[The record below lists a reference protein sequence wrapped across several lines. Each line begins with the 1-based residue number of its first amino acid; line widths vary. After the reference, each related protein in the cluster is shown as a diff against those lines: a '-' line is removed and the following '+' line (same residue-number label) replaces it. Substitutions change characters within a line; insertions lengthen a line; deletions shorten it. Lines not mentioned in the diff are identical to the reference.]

1 MIVVAVVGP
10 TATGKSD
17 LALDLAEALGP
28 GAAPATAGLV
38 PGDAPAEIVNADAYQ
53 LYRGMDIGTAKVP
66 PGERRGIAHHQLD
79 VLDPHEDSSVARYQA
94 AARADLDAIAARRAR
109 AVVVGGSGLYVR
121 ALLDEMN
128 FPGTDPEIRTRLE
141 ERADREGRRALH
153 AELARRDPAAAE
165 SIGPAN
171 TRRIVRALEV
181 IEITGAPY
189 TANLPRQE
197 YVRPA
202 VQIGLD
208 CDRATL
214 DARVEAR
221 VARMWESGL
230 VDEVRRLASAEQ
242 GGTGPGLGTTAA
254 RAVGYAEI
262 LAWFRDE
269 TGEDEAR
276 AAVAANTRR
285 LARKQMGWFGRDP
298 RVRWLDAGSPSLLD
312 DALAV
317 VAAADTG
324 ALPRPEEGPV
334 RRSLGA

>member
-28 GAAPATAGLV
+28 ERPAATGGPARGR
-38 PGDAPAEIVNADAYQ
+38 APAEIVNADAYQ
-53 LYRGMDIGTAKVP
+53 LYRGMDIGTAKVAP
-66 PGERRGIAHHQLD
+66 HERRGIRHHELD
-79 VLDPHEDSSVARYQA
+79 VLDPREDSSVARYQD
-94 AARADLDAIAARRAR
+94 AARADLDAIDARGAR

-128 FPGTDPEIRTRLE
+128 FPGTDPEIRARLE
-141 ERADREGRRALH
+141 ARAEHEGRRALH
-153 AELARRDPAAAE
+153 AELAERDPAAAE

-181 IEITGAPY
+181 IELTGAPY

-208 CDRATL
+208 CDRETL

-221 VARMWESGL
+221 VARMWDAGL
-230 VDEVRRLASAEQ
+230 VEEVRRLASPEQ
-242 GGTGPGLGTTAA
+242 GGNGTGLGATAA

-262 LAWFRDE
+262 LAWFRGE
-269 TGEDEAR
+269 TSADEAR
-276 AAVAANTRR
+276 AAIAANTRR

-298 RVRWLDAGSPSLLD
+298 RVRWLDAGSPTLLD

-317 VAAADTG
+317 VAAADSG
-324 ALPRPEEGPV
+324 SLPRPAEGPV